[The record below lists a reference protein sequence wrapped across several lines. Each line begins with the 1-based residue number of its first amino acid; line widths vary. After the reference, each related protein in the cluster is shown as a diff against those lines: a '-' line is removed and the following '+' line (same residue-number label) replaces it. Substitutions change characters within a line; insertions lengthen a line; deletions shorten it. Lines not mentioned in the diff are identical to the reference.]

1 MLAIFLKG
9 FHKHVS
15 FKQPAQ
21 VIDFIIA
28 KSFTLCVQALDI
40 PCNKLALKLQ
50 NHFENKGF
58 TSFNLKDSSTTDLL
72 NRTSVERA
80 MNWIEGYRQKLILD
94 LLRFY
99 LFDFLYN
106 LAGILAVQNPDIVDR
121 VLHRRQGR

>member
-1 MLAIFLKG
+1 MVCRSHQIYRTQFSWTLNWSLHFSK
-9 FHKHVS
+9 
-15 FKQPAQ
+15 
-21 VIDFIIA
+21 